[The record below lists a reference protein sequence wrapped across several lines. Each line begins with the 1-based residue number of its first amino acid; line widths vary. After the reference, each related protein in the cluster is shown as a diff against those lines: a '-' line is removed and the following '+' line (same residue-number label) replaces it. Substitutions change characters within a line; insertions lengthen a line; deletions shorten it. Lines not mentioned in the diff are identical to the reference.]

1 MVLHHPAKQR
11 QPGAHKAILHFKPGT
26 LMQANAQQTIP
37 SAQARRPAHR
47 AGKHL
52 LAAGDAGKLDPVVSD
67 LSGEGQIRFTGILP
81 HRVGEPQVIK
91 HVGHLVAVPGAVRIG
106 VMFRFRDI
114 IEPVPPARLAHAL
127 LGLHHHIAEGG
138 KRHIPTDFPPQR
150 FIAFYAG
157 IEEFDQSQ
165 TQTAL
170 TAQFLDLPGDVDA
183 KHRHHA
189 GFIAVGADDH
199 RHRMLAPGKKGLQHR
214 LREHDIACDGR
225 WPDIQRGG
233 KRPEGLRRDCPQLL
247 SAGLW

>member
-1 MVLHHPAKQR
+1 MLHHPAKQR
-11 QPGAHKAILHFKPGT
+11 QPGAHKAILHFKAGT

-37 SAQARRPAHR
+37 SAHARRPTHR

-52 LAAGDAGKLDPVVSD
+52 LAAGDAGKLGPVVSD

-91 HVGHLVAVPGAVRIG
+91 HVGHLVAVPGAVRIDI
-106 VMFRFRDI
+106 MLRFRHI
-114 IEPVPPARLAHAL
+114 IEPVPPAWLAHAL

-150 FIAFYAG
+150 FIPLDAG

-165 TQTAL
+165 PQTAL
-170 TAQFLDLPGDVDA
+170 AAQLLDLPGDIDA

-189 GFIAVGADDH
+189 GFIAVGADHH
-199 RHRMLAPGKKGLQHR
+199 RHRMLAPGKKSLQHR
-214 LREHDIACDGR
+214 LRKHHIAGDGC

-233 KRPEGLRRDCPQLL
+233 
-247 SAGLW
+247 